1 MKSLHVRAHVDAHG
15 TLTLTMPPEMAG
27 QDVELV
33 VVFERV
39 TPTRTAAWSTEATG
53 WPPGFFEQTA
63 GAWQGE
69 PLTREP
75 QGAYQERDHLWGRR
89 TKDEPA
95 GF

>member
-1 MKSLHVRAHVDAHG
+1 MKSLHIRAHVDAHG

-33 VVFERV
+33 VVFEPV
-39 TPTRTAAWSTEATG
+39 TPTKTIELHTEATG
-53 WPPGFFEQTA
+53 WPAGFWERTA

-75 QGAYQERDHLWGRR
+75 QGEYEERDPLG
-89 TKDEPA
+89 
-95 GF
+95 

>member
-39 TPTRTAAWSTEATG
+39 TSTRTAASPTEATG

-75 QGAYQERDHLWGRR
+75 QDTYQERDSLWRRR

-95 GF
+95 DF